1 MKIYLMPGLN
11 GEDFRVEFRTHAD
24 DAICE
29 VPETISQEDYLF
41 LKVEWVDDPLG
52 SKQKKAKVV
61 VDEVK
66 KKLHQDKQAE
76 EKNKLKEKEKE
87 IDDLVSS
94 LKVKLEKGSTLT
106 NDEVKEGFIE
116 LLKYLMI

>member
-1 MKIYLMPGLN
+1 MKTYLMPGLN
-11 GEDFRVEFRTHAD
+11 AEDFRVEFRTHPD

-29 VPETISQEDYLF
+29 VPETISKEDYLF
-41 LKVEWVDDPLG
+41 LKVEWIDDLSNIP
-52 SKQKKAKVV
+52 QKKAKVV

-66 KKLHQDKQAE
+66 KKFHQDKQAE

-106 NDEVKEGFIE
+106 NEEVKEGFIE